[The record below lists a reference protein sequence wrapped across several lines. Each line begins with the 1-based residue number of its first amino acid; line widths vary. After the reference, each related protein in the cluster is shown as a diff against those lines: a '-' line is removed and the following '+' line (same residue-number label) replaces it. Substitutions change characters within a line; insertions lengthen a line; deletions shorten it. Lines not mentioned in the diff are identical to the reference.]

1 MPNEIQSK
9 VNLESK
15 DELTNKTDRILIPE
29 GGGSQTLPGIL
40 ITDLIS
46 YNWKYGIETKKAK
59 VANYCNLA
67 KIVADFGSEYWDSL
81 TETLGEW
88 ALLSHDKKI
97 ATSVKR

>member
-15 DELTNKTDRILIPE
+15 DQLTNKTDRILIPG
-29 GGGSQTLPGIL
+29 GGGSHTLPGIL

-46 YNWKYGIETKKAK
+46 YDWKYGMETKKAK
-59 VANYCNLA
+59 VANYFNLA

-81 TETLGEW
+81 TESLGE
-88 ALLSHDKKI
+88 
-97 ATSVKR
+97 